1 MIQIYNTLTRQKEVF
16 KPLKKN
22 EVNMYVCGMTV
33 YDHCHLG
40 HARAL
45 IVFDLIYRW
54 LLDAGLQVNYVRNIT
69 DIDDKI
75 IAKAKDA
82 NVDFSVITQ
91 EFIQSMNEDSSEL
104 NILPPKKQPKATESI
119 EEMIQM
125 ISNLIAEEYAYIG
138 RNGDVF
144 FHISKFKEY
153 GKLSKKTLEDL
164 DPGSRV
170 GLDENKINPLDFV
183 LWKLSK
189 PGEPSWKSPWGE
201 GRPGWHIECSAM
213 STKYLGKSF
222 DIHGGGQDL
231 IFPHHENEIAQSECC
246 NHQKMANYWVHNGFV
261 NVDNEKMS
269 KSLGNFFT
277 IKKILEQFNGEV
289 IRFFILKSH
298 YRSPLNYSDTNL
310 VDAENSLK
318 KIYISLRDYN
328 CIEIAIDWNKPYLHN
343 FKAALDDD
351 FNSPKALAV
360 IFELI
365 NKLNKN
371 KDQVL
376 ANEIFTILKKIG
388 LLKFTPEEFLK
399 NPINLDVT
407 KIEELIKLRQQ
418 AKINKN
424 FSQADQIR
432 SEIESLGLLLKI
444 HLAEHLGEKNEYKF
458 KIQSQ

>member
-432 SEIESLGLLLKI
+432 SEIESLGVVI
-444 HLAEHLGEKNEYKF
+444 EDSLGGTSWRKK
-458 KIQSQ
+458 

>member
-1 MIQIYNTLTRQKEVF
+1 
-16 KPLKKN
+16 
-22 EVNMYVCGMTV
+22 
-33 YDHCHLG
+33 
-40 HARAL
+40 
-45 IVFDLIYRW
+45 
-54 LLDAGLQVNYVRNIT
+54 LQVNYVRNIT

-399 NPINLDVT
+399 NPINLDVN

-432 SEIESLGLLLKI
+432 SEIESLGVVIEDSPGGTSWRK
-444 HLAEHLGEKNEYKF
+444 K
-458 KIQSQ
+458 

>member
-45 IVFDLIYRW
+45 IVFDLIYRR

-138 RNGDVF
+138 KNGDVF

-261 NVDNEKMS
+261 NIDNEKMS

-399 NPINLDVT
+399 NPINLDVN

-432 SEIESLGLLLKI
+432 SEIESLGVVI
-444 HLAEHLGEKNEYKF
+444 EDSLGGTSWRKK
-458 KIQSQ
+458 

>member
-138 RNGDVF
+138 KNGDVF

-432 SEIESLGLLLKI
+432 SEIESLGVVI
-444 HLAEHLGEKNEYKF
+444 EDSLGGTSWRKK
-458 KIQSQ
+458 

>member
-144 FHISKFKEY
+144 FHISKFEEY

-432 SEIESLGLLLKI
+432 SEIESLGVVI
-444 HLAEHLGEKNEYKF
+444 EDSLGGTSWRKK
-458 KIQSQ
+458 

>member
-82 NVDFSVITQ
+82 NVNFSVITQ

-432 SEIESLGLLLKI
+432 SEIESLGVVI
-444 HLAEHLGEKNEYKF
+444 EDSLGGTSWRKK
-458 KIQSQ
+458 

>member
-328 CIEIAIDWNKPYLHN
+328 CIEVAIDWNKPYLHN

-399 NPINLDVT
+399 NPINLDVN

-432 SEIESLGLLLKI
+432 SEIESLGVVI
-444 HLAEHLGEKNEYKF
+444 EDSLGGTSWRKK
-458 KIQSQ
+458 

>member
-298 YRSPLNYSDTNL
+298 YRSPLNYSDANL

-432 SEIESLGLLLKI
+432 SEIESLGVVI
-444 HLAEHLGEKNEYKF
+444 EDSLGGTSWRKK
-458 KIQSQ
+458 

>member
-328 CIEIAIDWNKPYLHN
+328 CIEVAIDWNKPYLYN

-399 NPINLDVT
+399 NPINLDVN

-432 SEIESLGLLLKI
+432 SEIESLGVVIEDSPGGTSWRK
-444 HLAEHLGEKNEYKF
+444 K
-458 KIQSQ
+458 

>member
-432 SEIESLGLLLKI
+432 SEIESLGVVIEDSPGGTSWRK
-444 HLAEHLGEKNEYKF
+444 K
-458 KIQSQ
+458 

>member
-1 MIQIYNTLTRQKEVF
+1 
-16 KPLKKN
+16 
-22 EVNMYVCGMTV
+22 
-33 YDHCHLG
+33 
-40 HARAL
+40 
-45 IVFDLIYRW
+45 
-54 LLDAGLQVNYVRNIT
+54 
-69 DIDDKI
+69 
-75 IAKAKDA
+75 
-82 NVDFSVITQ
+82 
-91 EFIQSMNEDSSEL
+91 MNEDSSEL

-432 SEIESLGLLLKI
+432 SEIESLGVVI
-444 HLAEHLGEKNEYKF
+444 EDSLGGTSWRKK
-458 KIQSQ
+458 

>member
-75 IAKAKDA
+75 IAKAKDT

-432 SEIESLGLLLKI
+432 SEIESLGVVI
-444 HLAEHLGEKNEYKF
+444 EDSLGGTSWRKK
-458 KIQSQ
+458 

>member
-399 NPINLDVT
+399 NPINLDVN

-432 SEIESLGLLLKI
+432 SEIESLGVVIEDSPGGTSWRK
-444 HLAEHLGEKNEYKF
+444 K
-458 KIQSQ
+458 

>member
-328 CIEIAIDWNKPYLHN
+328 CIEVAIDWNKPYLNN

-432 SEIESLGLLLKI
+432 SEIESLGVVI
-444 HLAEHLGEKNEYKF
+444 EDSLGGTSWRKK
-458 KIQSQ
+458 